1 MGGLIVRGYVLHN
14 GIIYVI
20 KEGSGMADNKFKL
33 FREKN
38 IEQIESPE
46 ALNDYLQVTSP
57 GIWVVL
63 ATIVVFLVGICIWGG
78 IGHIDS
84 TVKAAVVA
92 DGKETVC
99 LVPESALSSVV
110 ENQSVKIDNTD
121 YVLSPEI
128 FEPQVISVDTNI
140 YWILAGN
147 LSIGDIVYRIPLSE
161 CLDEGVYSGTIV
173 IETLTPMS
181 LLLN

>member
-1 MGGLIVRGYVLHN
+1 
-14 GIIYVI
+14 
-20 KEGSGMADNKFKL
+20 MADNKFKL

-38 IEQIESPE
+38 MEQIESPE
-46 ALNDYLQVTSP
+46 ALDDYLQVTSP

-63 ATIVVFLVGICIWGG
+63 ATIVVFLVGACIWGAF
-78 IGHIDS
+78 GHIDS

-99 LVPESALSSVV
+99 LVPESALSSAVADR
-110 ENQSVKIDNTD
+110 SVKIDKTE
-121 YVLSPEI
+121 YELSPESL
-128 FEPQVISVDTNI
+128 EPQVISEDTNI

-161 CLDEGVYSGTIV
+161 SLDEGVYSGTIV
-173 IETLTPMS
+173 TETLTPMS